1 MKFSFSE
8 FAKADFLFRFSFCCL
23 KMFAFKFTCAKVF
36 YCFFIDIIIICLL
49 LCRGDFK
56 KFRID
61 ITTQTTNSF
70 SSLSKKKM
78 KNFPD
83 TTNL

>member
-1 MKFSFSE
+1 MK

-23 KMFAFKFTCAKVF
+23 KMFAFKFTCANVF

-49 LCRGDFK
+49 LCRGEFK

-61 ITTQTTNSF
+61 IITQTTNSF